1 MKKGGAK
8 LLADRK
14 NLELIRKMI
23 DYRAR
28 ERISQKELAN
38 RVGVSVQTI
47 NSIENG
53 LQEPSK
59 LTEAK
64 IYLVI
69 DEKKE
74 G

>member
-1 MKKGGAK
+1 MTK
-8 LLADRK
+8 REQE
-14 NLELIRKMI
+14 ELIRRMVE
-23 DYRAR
+23 YRAR
-28 ERISQKELAN
+28 ESISQKELAR
-38 RVGVSVQTI
+38 RVGVSLQTI

-69 DEKKE
+69 DK
-74 G
+74 

>member
-1 MKKGGAK
+1 MLNEKQE
-8 LLADRK
+8 
-14 NLELIRKMI
+14 ELIKKMV

-28 ERISQKELAN
+28 ESISQKELAR
-38 RVGVSVQTI
+38 RVGVSLQTI

-69 DEKKE
+69 ERQ
-74 G
+74 